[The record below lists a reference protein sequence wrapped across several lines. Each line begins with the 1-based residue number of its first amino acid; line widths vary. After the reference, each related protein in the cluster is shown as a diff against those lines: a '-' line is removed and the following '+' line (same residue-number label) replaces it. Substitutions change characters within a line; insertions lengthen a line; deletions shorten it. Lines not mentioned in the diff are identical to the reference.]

1 MPQLPKCNL
10 LVVEIMYRQK
20 SIILKDFVN
29 IGQVR
34 MSLLNLLEVE
44 VWVFFFF
51 LVCAARW
58 DLSSPARD

>member
-1 MPQLPKCNL
+1 
-10 LVVEIMYRQK
+10 MYRQK

-51 LVCAARW
+51 WFVLHGGILALQLGIEPRPQQW
-58 DLSSPARD
+58 NSES

>member
-1 MPQLPKCNL
+1 
-10 LVVEIMYRQK
+10 MYRQE

-44 VWVFFFF
+44 VWVFF
-51 LVCAARW
+51 LVCAALW

>member
-10 LVVEIMYRQK
+10 LVVEIRYRQK

-44 VWVFFFF
+44 VWVFFS